1 MIDHAVTIYTIVD
14 DILKARG
21 HREDCRRKM
30 SDAEVIT
37 TALVAAVD
45 FGGVLAHAAAA
56 LNDSKLIPTM
66 LSKGRLSVRLA
77 AASDLLVGLF
87 EELAELFKCLNSHD
101 EYILD
106 SMPVPISQMVR
117 VRRSRLI
124 RARALRTQFISK
136 DVGKQHYFFGFRLHL
151 LITPARLPVEF
162 VLEPARYD
170 DRHAFVSLPLAL
182 KAGSEIFTDS
192 NYGKFELEALL
203 AETEQIKL
211 SPTRTRSYSWQDPM
225 AERDYKRLTR
235 RCIETAFSVFCG
247 LLPRS
252 IHVVTLAG
260 FYRKILCFVIAL
272 QFLTAF
278 F

>member
-14 DILKARG
+14 DFLTGRG
-21 HREDCRRKM
+21 HRDDCRCKM
-30 SDAEVIT
+30 SDAEVLT

-56 LNDSKLIPTM
+56 LNDSGLIPSM
-66 LSKGRLSVRLA
+66 LSKGRLSVRL
-77 AASDLLVGLF
+77 SRVTDLLVALF
-87 EELAELFKCLNSHD
+87 EQLAELFKQLNSRH

-106 SMPVPISQMVR
+106 SMPVTISQMVR
-117 VRRSRLI
+117 LRRSRLI
-124 RARALRTQFISK
+124 RTRRLRRRFIGK
-136 DVGKQHYFFGFRLHL
+136 DVSKGRYFFGFRLHL

-170 DRHAFVSLPLAL
+170 DRHAFWSLPLAL
-182 KAGSEIFTDS
+182 PAGSEIFTDS
-192 NYGKFELEALL
+192 NYGKYKLEALI
-203 AETEQIKL
+203 AEAEQIKL
-211 SPTRTRSYSWQDPM
+211 SPTRTRSYSRQDPM

-235 RCIETAFSVFCG
+235 RRIETAFSIFCG

-252 IHVVTLAG
+252 IHVVTLRG